1 MPGALRLQAV
11 TLPVPDLAAA
21 EKFYRWVLAMKASAE
36 EPVEGVVSLGWGK
49 EDRLRLVDAADSGA
63 REAIELRMEASDPAG
78 TAAWLAERGLAP
90 GRVVAPAGDEDELRT
105 LWPQAALETD
115 PDPAR
120 SNAFIVSLDTPADV
134 RANLHVPLPAASLV
148 ARGRHGPFYRRN
160 RDWTGLENPGL
171 LGVTLGAGVPARVT
185 GFLES
190 LGIQRMDPAAD
201 LGERSRNGEHTALAA
216 DLPLLAGDH
225 QIRIEEREPPG
236 IYGVACVVAAGRL
249 PDLVRTLERF
259 EVRHRH
265 ERNHLLAI
273 DPAGR
278 ILAVNG
284 VRSG

>member
-36 EPVEGVVSLGWGK
+36 EPVEGAVSLGWGK
-49 EDRLRLVDAADSGA
+49 EDRLRLVAAADPGA

-90 GRVVAPAGDEDELRT
+90 VRVVAPAGDEDELRA
-105 LWPQAALETD
+105 LWPEAALEAD

-120 SNAFIVSLDTPADV
+120 SNAFVVSLDAPADV
-134 RANLHVPLPAASLV
+134 RADLLVPLPAPSLV
-148 ARGRHGPFYRRN
+148 ERGRHGPFYRRN
-160 RDWTGLENPGL
+160 KDWTGLENPGL
-171 LGVTLGAGVPARVT
+171 LGVTLGAAVPARVA

-190 LGIQRMDPAAD
+190 LGIRRMGP
-201 LGERSRNGEHTALAA
+201 EA
-216 DLPLLAGDH
+216 DLPFLAGDH
-225 QIRIEEREPPG
+225 QIRIEERQPPG
-236 IYGVACVVAAGRL
+236 IYAVACVVAASRL

-265 ERNHLLAI
+265 ERNHLLAV

-278 ILAVNG
+278 VLAVNG
-284 VRSG
+284 VRAG